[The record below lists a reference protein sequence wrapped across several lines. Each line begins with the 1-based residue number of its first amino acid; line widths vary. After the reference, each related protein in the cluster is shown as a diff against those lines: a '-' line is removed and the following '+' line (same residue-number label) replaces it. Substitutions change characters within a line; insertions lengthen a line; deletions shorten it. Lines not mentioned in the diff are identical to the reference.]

1 MFNIR
6 REHLMI
12 SNNVHSQNVVGQ
24 YLSFHIKNRHQAILF
39 QIDKAN
45 DHNSVC
51 LLRGGISRED
61 LPADLSDI
69 GYPVNWYSTIW
80 HNVTLHLY
88 WRAIWGHIWKFNFDI
103 NSNIAVLIISFS
115 VPAHAEQARHLHS
128 RGCGRISPLVRFCS
142 SVWPAWQNQ
151 CSRHQP
157 GNIIHIAKCKTDHIH
172 IFICSFILW
181 IPKTLLVMIVVPHI
195 LNVFFRKL
203 RLGTPPYSEHWR
215 LMASWSQLK
224 LRTVIYVC
232 TCLSQLFTHTLWLER
247 VIFVMCLSKISME
260 QNIFPQWNDV
270 NLIPIRHWGANG
282 DFTTR
287 RGSAGGRYWGEH
299 AKASFN
305 RNIFHIFC
313 TFNRFWNIELTLNIR
328 TSASPSCSQKFS
340 MKLSQRIPWTR
351 LTLPVFQPH
360 AREDNFPVTNVRW
373 FVGTSSCWAD
383 TKELDMRR
391 THLQRARHAA
401 TTVEVFGSLLHP
413 AKITWPSVSSP
424 RYVTFQ
430 RFGRSFH
437 L

>member
-69 GYPVNWYSTIW
+69 GYPVNWYSMIW
-80 HNVTLHLY
+80 HNVTLHLF

-151 CSRHQP
+151 CARHQP

-195 LNVFFRKL
+195 LNVFFQEAPTGNSTIFRTLETDGLLESTQVEDGHL
-203 RLGTPPYSEHWR
+203 RLHLSESTIHTHSVVGEGNFCNVPFKNLDGTKYFS
-215 LMASWSQLK
+215 
-224 LRTVIYVC
+224 T
-232 TCLSQLFTHTLWLER
+232 
-247 VIFVMCLSKISME
+247 ME
-260 QNIFPQWNDV
+260 W
-270 NLIPIRHWGANG
+270 
-282 DFTTR
+282 
-287 RGSAGGRYWGEH
+287 
-299 AKASFN
+299 
-305 RNIFHIFC
+305 C
-313 TFNRFWNIELTLNIR
+313 
-328 TSASPSCSQKFS
+328 
-340 MKLSQRIPWTR
+340 
-351 LTLPVFQPH
+351 
-360 AREDNFPVTNVRW
+360 
-373 FVGTSSCWAD
+373 
-383 TKELDMRR
+383 
-391 THLQRARHAA
+391 
-401 TTVEVFGSLLHP
+401 
-413 AKITWPSVSSP
+413 
-424 RYVTFQ
+424 
-430 RFGRSFH
+430 
-437 L
+437 